1 MGLLGQLAAEHPV
14 QLVGVDRPDRP
25 AQGRLVRGDVAAG
38 HRMAS
43 GAQPGASASWDSSPA
58 NSPTATKLLAPDS
71 AAAAA
76 IASRDT
82 SR

>member
-1 MGLLGQLAAEHPV
+1 VIEVACLHPIWV
-14 QLVGVDRPDRP
+14 QLVRVDRADRP

-43 GAQPGASASWDSSPA
+43 GAQPGECLLGQLAAELPNRDEA
-58 NSPTATKLLAPDS
+58 LAPDS